1 MFERPYYLFLLLLL
15 PVLWPWLR
23 GRGPRVCLAFKCAVF
38 AMLVMALADP
48 RVPWPRSRLSVT
60 VVVDV
65 SASMPAGALEQAEG
79 MVRDLAGS
87 SSEAEFRL
95 VTFADYARLQGV
107 PRRRELVSL
116 GPREPDSGEGA
127 GMATDL
133 EKALEL
139 ALSTFPA
146 GGARRILLISDGN
159 ETRGHA
165 LSAAVR
171 ARERGVRIYT
181 VGAGGAARLPLR
193 LESVAVP
200 QQVFS
205 GERFAVSLALEAPRS
220 PRAPPARIALLCQGK
235 QIGSALVQLHG
246 GSNQVDVD
254 ARITGSGVS
263 LLEARIL
270 AGGEE
275 RTLFSQAITVRRPR
289 VLYVSGGPEPPR
301 YLPETLKR
309 AQIDVEL
316 ARVFPAPAPPERWDA
331 VILDN
336 YPDHVLPAA
345 EHQALEK
352 YVSVGGGLVFI
363 AGQANSRLA
372 EQPREGLEK
381 LLPVRADPDPA
392 PQESTA
398 VVLVLDKSAS
408 MDGAKMAMTREAGRA
423 AIALLRPTDKVGVI
437 AFDSAFRWVVP
448 MSPAGDMARISQLI
462 ESIVADGGTS
472 IYPALE
478 AGFQAI
484 RQESAGRKHI
494 ILMTDGWSTPGEFG
508 PLAQQA
514 AREHVTISTLG
525 VGQEVNRQLL
535 ETLAREAR
543 GKSYFVEQAERI
555 PQIISNEVR
564 QLSVSSIKERPFYA
578 RRARPVEFTDGVD
591 FEHAPRLLGFV
602 KARPRPGSET
612 ILKADSG
619 EPLLVRWQYGLGR
632 VTAFLS
638 DARNRWAAE
647 WLRWEGYGALWPQ
660 IIRDVCHRSR
670 TVRAGVRPGE
680 REGEAV
686 VYYDVVAD
694 AAFASAWPE
703 HPRVAVAAAGEP
715 DSGEQPRSV
724 KVEETAPG
732 HYEARI
738 PAGERGLYRILL
750 GSGEMRLPEAG
761 FYYESEE
768 LSDRDVNT
776 ALLKEIS
783 RLTGGRYRPSMEQLL
798 DPEGSEVRER
808 RALWPYLLA
817 LALLLNLLELAWRKG
832 FLARLRPAAAV
843 PEPARNAA

>member
-1 MFERPYYLFLLLLL
+1 
-15 PVLWPWLR
+15 
-23 GRGPRVCLAFKCAVF
+23 
-38 AMLVMALADP
+38 
-48 RVPWPRSRLSVT
+48 
-60 VVVDV
+60 
-65 SASMPAGALEQAEG
+65 
-79 MVRDLAGS
+79 
-87 SSEAEFRL
+87 
-95 VTFADYARLQGV
+95 
-107 PRRRELVSL
+107 
-116 GPREPDSGEGA
+116 
-127 GMATDL
+127 
-133 EKALEL
+133 
-139 ALSTFPA
+139 
-146 GGARRILLISDGN
+146 
-159 ETRGHA
+159 
-165 LSAAVR
+165 
-171 ARERGVRIYT
+171 
-181 VGAGGAARLPLR
+181 
-193 LESVAVP
+193 
-200 QQVFS
+200 
-205 GERFAVSLALEAPRS
+205 
-220 PRAPPARIALLCQGK
+220 
-235 QIGSALVQLHG
+235 
-246 GSNQVDVD
+246 
-254 ARITGSGVS
+254 
-263 LLEARIL
+263 
-270 AGGEE
+270 
-275 RTLFSQAITVRRPR
+275 
-289 VLYVSGGPEPPR
+289 
-301 YLPETLKR
+301 
-309 AQIDVEL
+309 
-316 ARVFPAPAPPERWDA
+316 
-331 VILDN
+331 
-336 YPDHVLPAA
+336 
-345 EHQALEK
+345 
-352 YVSVGGGLVFI
+352 
-363 AGQANSRLA
+363 
-372 EQPREGLEK
+372 
-381 LLPVRADPDPA
+381 
-392 PQESTA
+392 
-398 VVLVLDKSAS
+398 
-408 MDGAKMAMTREAGRA
+408 
-423 AIALLRPTDKVGVI
+423 
-437 AFDSAFRWVVP
+437 

-564 QLSVSSIKERPFYA
+564 QLSVSSIKERPFHA

-638 DARNRWAAE
+638 DATNRWAAE
-647 WLRWEGYGALWPQ
+647 WLRWNGYGALWPQ

-680 REGEAV
+680 REGEVV

-694 AAFASAWPE
+694 AGAAASAPSWPE
-703 HPRVAVAAAGEP
+703 HPRVVVAAAGVPDSGEP
-715 DSGEQPRSV
+715 DSGERPRSV

-768 LSDRDVNT
+768 LSGRDVNT

-832 FLARLRPAAAV
+832 FLARLRPAAAA
-843 PEPARNAA
+843 PEPARHAA